1 MCLHHHPNYLHHHHH
16 HHHIIH
22 HRGHNSICSW
32 LPDALLTQPHH
43 RDFSI
48 GLDRGQCRPLIGC
61 GAGPRLAVGV
71 PEPDGQPQKNLR
83 RYEYDGGLF
92 NVGSAKLHLRPS
104 SRCSGGS
111 PFDWAATKR
120 PWKDSCKRWP
130 NRHTCPSLCSGP
142 VSLRPQGF
150 INPPSVSQQAS
161 SSHPPPLIGLRS
173 LAHSFPSDPFVRPI
187 GPTQQVCNPS
197 SPSLSFSLYRTTSTV
212 LKSFGRLVGSLAVS
226 FAFFMAGAALSPKM
240 RETMSNVPTDEASNS
255 LYVAPEDVTRE
266 IDEFID
272 QHPLAASL
280 REDARFSESRPHMKI
295 PPALRERNFTAG
307 TLSGPNKIA
316 VPPYVWSE
324 AGGKSLVAML
334 YLGSDVSGH
343 PGLVHGGLLATIL
356 DESLARCCFPAL
368 PNGIGVTANL
378 NIDYR
383 SPAPAGSFFVL
394 RAETTKVEGRKAWV
408 EGRIETLPDD
418 GQEPVVVAEAKALFI
433 EPKHAAVL
441 APLYKMT

>member
-1 MCLHHHPNYLHHHHH
+1 MFWS
-16 HHHIIH
+16 
-22 HRGHNSICSW
+22 R
-32 LPDALLTQPHH
+32 LPA
-43 RDFSI
+43 SS
-48 GLDRGQCRPLIGC
+48 GLY
-61 GAGPRLAVGV
+61 
-71 PEPDGQPQKNLR
+71 K
-83 RYEYDGGLF
+83 
-92 NVGSAKLHLRPS
+92 
-104 SRCSGGS
+104 S
-111 PFDWAATKR
+111 PFRLST
-120 PWKDSCKRWP
+120 
-130 NRHTCPSLCSGP
+130 
-142 VSLRPQGF
+142 
-150 INPPSVSQQAS
+150 SQLLS
-161 SSHPPPLIGLRS
+161 STPAYRTPFSRS
-173 LAHSFPSDPFVRPI
+173 FVPVRPI
-187 GPTQQVCNPS
+187 RPPHRPYSTN
-197 SPSLSFSLYRTTSTV
+197 RTTSTV
-212 LKSFGRLVGSLAVS
+212 LKSFGRLVGSITVS
-226 FAFFMAGAALSPKM
+226 FAFFMAGAALSPN
-240 RETMSNVPTDEASNS
+240 RTSNS
-255 LYVAPEDVTRE
+255 LSVAPEDVTRE